1 MHLVHAFIAVSG
13 TSAGLSQILRNGG
26 LHRQN
31 MAFSHELKHSVKP
44 SRSARKSVKM
54 LTSSDQNDRSSMS
67 ETKSM
72 ASRSTSKKSSTG
84 TSTRHTI
91 CCSSADMRC
100 EYSQYVSATSGVG
113 ASRKPSSNPM
123 TSVNTMSTA
132 CGTAMKRVHATG
144 SGSVDPRGGGAWTGG
159 RTNTPAPNGSRRM
172 IGPRTSHGN
181 TSAARTHAST
191 SAIVANTTISLRGRA
206 ATVFATNVY

>member
-72 ASRSTSKKSSTG
+72 ASRGTSKKSSTG
-84 TSTRHTI
+84 TSPRHTLR
-91 CCSSADMRC
+91 SEQVGQKVGEDAHEQRPKRRVLNVRDKVDGLA
-100 EYSQYVSATSGVG
+100 QYL
-113 ASRKPSSNPM
+113 KEEQ
-123 TSVNTMSTA
+123 
-132 CGTAMKRVHATG
+132 
-144 SGSVDPRGGGAWTGG
+144 
-159 RTNTPAPNGSRRM
+159 RR
-172 IGPRTSHGN
+172 HLDE
-181 TSAARTHAST
+181 AHD
-191 SAIVANTTISLRGRA
+191 
-206 ATVFATNVY
+206 